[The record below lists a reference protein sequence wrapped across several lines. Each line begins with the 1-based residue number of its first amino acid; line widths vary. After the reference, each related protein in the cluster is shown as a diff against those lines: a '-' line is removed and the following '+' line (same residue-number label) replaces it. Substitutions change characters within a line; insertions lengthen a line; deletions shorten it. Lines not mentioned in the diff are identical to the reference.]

1 MTGGLTGLRGRDF
14 EAVCHE
20 IASLEQPA
28 YIKDGDL
35 RYVAVN
41 DAYCALV
48 QTGAGRLIGNETR
61 HAAVPLVGYDRDEK
75 ERRALVF
82 GQAQTT
88 VIRHG
93 NDKRQFRARM
103 HQLCDRDG
111 FRYVVGLL
119 EPKQAIRFED
129 WKDNAP
135 PPPAKEAAIRQGSE
149 KPSGASVIRLPGA
162 GVLPEPSRRMVW
174 ALDAL
179 DSAIAVW
186 DRDRCLVACNQAF
199 RDRYPLVRDWSRGR
213 SLQDMIV
220 EVADSGLVQDAVED
234 RQAWITSHLA
244 RRVREIG
251 EDEAIRTANGRKT
264 LWRGH
269 TTGNGDRI
277 IIGTDI
283 SRVAGKERQAAT
295 GEPFKP
301 AFFANVAHDIR
312 TPMNGILG
320 MAELL
325 QTSGLDQKQQMFA
338 DVITKSAQALLDI
351 FNDVIDY
358 SRSEVGMLAIREQA
372 FSLTEVIEDV
382 ASVFSARF
390 AEKDLSFHT
399 DIDPQLSRPLLGDAF
414 RIRQVINNLI
424 GNAIAHSDIGQ
435 IRLSARC
442 TADGGDD
449 VTVRVAV
456 KDCGP
461 GLSEEKRQ
469 SMFDMFSRAADTT
482 WQNGES
488 AGLCL
493 TLCARLIKLMGGDI
507 GIDSSPGAGSDFW
520 FELTLPV
527 AESAGG
533 EQDALYEFSGSRI
546 LFVCADDVM
555 CDQASKP
562 LSALP
567 LDCCVAEDAEEGLKV
582 LGAADKLQ
590 LPIDL
595 VLVCGGRDIN
605 AAAEAAGALHS
616 TGTHAVPPIILAGAG
631 QLALD
636 PGQRERLG
644 IAARIAS
651 VQDASALR
659 QAIASVLKSGV
670 ADKGDSSRIPDRSGT
685 VPAVS
690 NAARMVHGAR
700 AGDVLVAEDN
710 EVNQIVF
717 AETLQQLGYAYR
729 IVSDGEQALTAW
741 RKSPPGVV
749 LMDVAMPV
757 KNGLQATADI
767 RAAEK
772 VLGSHVP
779 IIGVLAFAVASDQ
792 QRCLEAGM
800 DDCMVKPISA
810 EKLRE
815 TLDKWLSHPASERLA

>member
-1 MTGGLTGLRGRDF
+1 MRGGLTGLRGRDF

-48 QTGAGRLIGNETR
+48 QASAKRLIGNETR

-82 GQAQTT
+82 GKAQTS
-88 VIRHG
+88 VVQHR

-119 EPKQAIRFED
+119 EPKQAIRFEG
-129 WKDNAP
+129 WKDNAAP
-135 PPPAKEAAIRQGSE
+135 SPTQEAAVRQGSE
-149 KPSGASVIRLPGA
+149 TPGGASVIRLPGA
-162 GVLPEPSRRMVW
+162 GALPEPSSRMVR

-186 DRDRCLVACNQAF
+186 DRDYCLVACNQAF
-199 RDRYPLVRDWSRGR
+199 RDRYPLVRHWSRGR
-213 SLQDMIV
+213 SLENMIV

-244 RRVREIG
+244 RRMREIG
-251 EDEAIRTANGRKT
+251 EDEAIRTANGRTT

-269 TTGNGDRI
+269 STGDGDRI
-277 IIGTDI
+277 MIGTDI
-283 SRVAGKERQAAT
+283 SRVVGKDGQAAASAT
-295 GEPFKP
+295 VKP

-325 QTSGLDQKQQMFA
+325 QTSGLDQKQQTFA

-351 FNDVIDY
+351 FSDVIDY

-399 DIDPQLSRPLLGDAF
+399 DIDPKLSRPLLGDAF

-442 TADGGDD
+442 TAEGGDD
-449 VTVRVAV
+449 ATIRVAV

-469 SMFDMFSRAADTT
+469 SVFDMFSRAADTT

-488 AGLCL
+488 AGLGL
-493 TLCARLIKLMGGDI
+493 TLCARLIKLMGGEI
-507 GIDSSPGAGSDFW
+507 GIDSSLGAGSEFW

-527 AESAGG
+527 AESSG
-533 EQDALYEFSGSRI
+533 EQDVLGEFSGSRI
-546 LFVCADDVM
+546 LFVCVDDVL

-595 VLVCGGRDIN
+595 VLACGGRDIN
-605 AAAEAAGALHS
+605 AAAEVACALHFA
-616 TGTHAVPPIILAGAG
+616 GTHAVPPIILAGSG

-659 QAIASVLKSGV
+659 QAIASALKDR
-670 ADKGDSSRIPDRSGT
+670 APDKGGSPRIPDRSGA

-690 NAARMVHGAR
+690 NAARVVHGTR

-729 IVSDGEQALTAW
+729 IVSDGEQALAAW
-741 RKSPPGVV
+741 RKSPPDVV

-757 KNGLQATADI
+757 KNGLQAAADI

-779 IIGVLAFAVASDQ
+779 IIGVIAFAVASDQ

-800 DDCMVKPISA
+800 DDCMAKPISV

-815 TLDKWLSHPASERLA
+815 KLEKWLSHPAAERLA